1 MRTNFLFSIKY
12 KWALFCSENRS
23 LMPGRIALLFLL
35 TFSMHTAKAQYA
47 WWVEIHDWDYV
58 SHWSDYMSFQPGTM
72 GPNALP
78 VPDLQRGRIDT
89 NLTLLAAPEVHFAK
103 NDFTANVYTK
113 INIPIKK
120 AVALQIWWV
129 PIEYYKTDTVVRDF
143 RAARTYEAEGHATG
157 DVYIGML
164 IPLATDLEKWPD
176 LLLSI
181 NLKTASGSK
190 LEDARYTDAPGYW
203 FDLSGGKDLPLKN
216 HQGWCF
222 RPFASAGF
230 YVYQTNST
238 VYFQNDAYM
247 IGAGLDLKNDKWRF
261 SAQYAQYSG
270 YFREYDLPKVLRLE
284 IERTHKRLTYY
295 FRFQEG
301 NRSYN
306 FTSLRAG
313 LRYNFSKIF

>member
-1 MRTNFLFSIKY
+1 
-12 KWALFCSENRS
+12 
-23 LMPGRIALLFLL
+23 MPGRITLLLVLAL
-35 TFSMHTAKAQYA
+35 SMHSAKAQYA
-47 WWVEIHDWDYV
+47 WWVEIHDWDWV

-103 NDFTANVYTK
+103 NDFTANLYTK

-120 AVALQIWWV
+120 AVALQVWWV
-129 PIEYYKTDTVVRDF
+129 PIEYYITDTVVRDF

-164 IPLATDLEKWPD
+164 IPLTTDLEKWPD

-216 HQGWCF
+216 HQGWYF
-222 RPFASAGF
+222 RPFASTGF

-247 IGAGLDLKNDKWRF
+247 FGAGLDLKNDKWRF

-270 YFREYDLPKVLRLE
+270 YFREYDLPKVVRLE

-301 NRSYN
+301 NQSYN